1 MHPGEIIM
9 PDRLGP
15 SPRPEEMAAAAK
27 RMALE
32 QSASRISVMHVGRRG
47 GEGEWDPADS
57 YDLYSTYR
65 WMVLNKG
72 VR

>member
-47 GEGEWDPADS
+47 GEGSCGFIWDILHIDG
-57 YDLYSTYR
+57 
-65 WMVLNKG
+65 WF
-72 VR
+72 

>member
-1 MHPGEIIM
+1 MHPGGIIM

-32 QSASRISVMHVGRRG
+32 QPASRIGRRG
-47 GEGEWDPADS
+47 GEEERDPVDS
-57 YDLYSTYR
+57 YGIFYI
-65 WMVLNKG
+65 WMDG
-72 VR
+72 FR